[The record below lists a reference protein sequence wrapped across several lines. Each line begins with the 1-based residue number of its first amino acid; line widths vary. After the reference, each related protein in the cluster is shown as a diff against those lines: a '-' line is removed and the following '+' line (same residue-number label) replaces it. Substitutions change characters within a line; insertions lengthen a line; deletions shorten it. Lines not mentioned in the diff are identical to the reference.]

1 MLLDDL
7 LSLPLSGI
15 YLIHDDSKMECFIG
29 GSSQLP
35 NHLIQ
40 NINRIKSGRFPIRGT
55 NIQFKLVEKLEYINI
70 QEIQV
75 RVAYWHDLY
84 VKQGYKVK
92 SRLSTAV
99 YKPQVKIGDDNLVYT
114 FLVSKG
120 YRKLLIGKF
129 DSIHKAREFVQLHYP
144 DNKVYKIHYDA
155 SALTEGIGASNG

>member
-1 MLLDDL
+1 MLLQDL
-7 LSLPLSGI
+7 LSLPTSGI
-15 YLIHDDSKMECFIG
+15 YLIHDDTKMECFIG

-35 NHLIQ
+35 AHLIQ
-40 NINRIKSGRFPIRGT
+40 NINRIKSGCFPIKG
-55 NIQFKLVEKLEYINI
+55 NNLQFKLVEKLDYINI

-92 SRLSTAV
+92 SRLSTVV

-129 DSIHKAREFVQLHYP
+129 NSIHTAREFVETHYP
-144 DNKVYKIHYDA
+144 DNQVYKIHYHP
-155 SALTEGIGASNG
+155 SILSGANNEV